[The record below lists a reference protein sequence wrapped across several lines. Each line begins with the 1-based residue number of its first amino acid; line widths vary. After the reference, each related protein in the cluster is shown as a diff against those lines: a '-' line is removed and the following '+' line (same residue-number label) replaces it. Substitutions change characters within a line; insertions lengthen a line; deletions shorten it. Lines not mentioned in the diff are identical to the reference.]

1 MKRKQLNVEDFEV
14 IPEGDVHHPVWQAAY
29 GASVTNEALDN
40 KTFLDWH
47 YGAMEKADAAYAAY
61 AAMGGVIAKKSKKRK
76 DEPSYQFGQVTVE
89 KETEKA
95 ILVISPGQDRENG
108 TWVPKSQI
116 HQESEVEG
124 DGDEG
129 ILYVTQ
135 WYAEQNNL
143 MESTTD
149 DRVPF

>member
-1 MKRKQLNVEDFEV
+1 
-14 IPEGDVHHPVWQAAY
+14 
-29 GASVTNEALDN
+29 
-40 KTFLDWH
+40 
-47 YGAMEKADAAYAAY
+47 
-61 AAMGGVIAKKSKKRK
+61 
-76 DEPSYQFGQVTVE
+76 
-89 KETEKA
+89 
-95 ILVISPGQDRENG
+95 RENG

-143 MESTTD
+143 MKSTTD